1 MCSIA
6 LPQAICDACTTMENC
21 ATAEEQIVTCISYA
35 RISSAPIRTQN
46 MDTVYNVVSGWS
58 IGSRAAPRCPH
69 SRTAIVRAIKEG
81 NRKKTREKQFHCWL
95 NCAEK
100 KKKKNVHGLYTFVG
114 FGATTRAAKS
124 FSYSSFDLY
133 FIDAAKEILCLMILL

>member
-100 KKKKNVHGLYTFVG
+100 KKKKKTFTVS
-114 FGATTRAAKS
+114 THLW
-124 FSYSSFDLY
+124 DLAPQHEPPNR
-133 FIDAAKEILCLMILL
+133 FLILHSICILLMRRKKFCV